1 MTLAQLM
8 IILWVIP
15 NVYLATSFPHA
26 NKERILLDKMYLPS
40 GSSLCNASSD
50 AYTVK
55 IQRKRRYMQK
65 TSKDDQLVTH
75 THIRQ

>member
-1 MTLAQLM
+1 MVTELGNHTTSDKLLYMTLAQLM

-40 GSSLCNASSD
+40 ESSLCNASSD

-55 IQRKRRYMQK
+55 I
-65 TSKDDQLVTH
+65 
-75 THIRQ
+75 